1 MTTELESQI
10 AKYQKWRE
18 DLRATI
24 EAYQAWLE
32 GHGHAD
38 IQRSLR
44 IYDLVESLR
53 SDRIILAFLGEFSR
67 GKTELINA
75 IFFSGYQQRLLPSD
89 IGRTTMC
96 PTEIFFDASEEPYVR
111 LLPIE
116 SRKGEDSIGALKHK
130 PVEWVRIKLDVD
142 SQEEMAKALS
152 SLADVKTVA
161 VEEADRLGLLDESEF
176 MTTTVI
182 KQSGGKVEIPCWR
195 HAMINFPHPLL
206 KNGLVILDTPGL
218 NALGT
223 EPELTLSMI
232 PSAHAVMFLLALDT
246 GVTKSDLQVWQQYIR
261 DHVSRRIA
269 VLNKVDL
276 AWDELKDQSEIDVS
290 IERQLQETANTLD
303 LQRDH
308 VIALSAQKALI
319 ARIRGDAEML
329 KKSGIETFERMI
341 ADEIIPSKQQILR
354 AAVAREVGGMV
365 ESSLQSVISQLE
377 GTIGELKDMSK
388 LGVKNRD
395 LAKKLL
401 AKFEHDKAQYGRH
414 MESFKTS
421 YDRVIKQGQ
430 VLLATM
436 GDDRLD
442 DIVAKNSQA
451 LESSWTTAGLMRSMQ
466 GLFETF
472 SRQAEKILAFSAE
485 TRGFVENVYTQFH
498 QQYGF
503 KKIAPPDL
511 NLEQYILRMHS
522 LQQRTQS
529 FCKNP
534 VNVVGREKRFVIRRF
549 HRELVGQGMRL
560 FRDVRHELD
569 GWLKG
574 ALTPLSLLL
583 QEHQR
588 LLSHRVESLRKIG
601 GDVNSL
607 HERVRYLE
615 KQRLLLGKQFQ
626 DLTHIR
632 DTLGAEAPAE
642 EMPSVAAVA

>member
-1 MTTELESQI
+1 MTTEFEAQI

-18 DLRATI
+18 DLRTTI

-67 GKTELINA
+67 GKSELINA
-75 IFFSGYQQRLLPSD
+75 IFFSGYQQRLLPTD

-96 PTEIFFDASEEPYVR
+96 PTEIFYDPSEEPYVR

-116 SRKGEDSIGALKHK
+116 SRTGEDSIGALKHK
-130 PVEWVRIKLDVD
+130 PVEWVMIKLDVD
-142 SQEEMAKALS
+142 SQDEMAKALS
-152 SLADVKTVA
+152 SLADVKTVT

-182 KQSGGKVEIPCWR
+182 RQSRGKVEIPCWR

-246 GVTKSDLQVWQQYIR
+246 GVTKSDLQVWQQYIC
-261 DHVSRRIA
+261 DYVSRRIA

-276 AWDELKDQSEIDVS
+276 AWDELKDQREIDDS
-290 IERQLQETANTLD
+290 IERQLRETATTLE
-303 LQRDH
+303 LPRDH

-319 ARIRGDAEML
+319 ARIRGDAELL
-329 KKSGIETFERMI
+329 KKSGIETLERMI

-354 AAVAREVGGMV
+354 AAVAREVGGLV
-365 ESSLQSVISQLE
+365 ESSLQSVKSQLE

-388 LGVKNRD
+388 LGAKNRD

-414 MESFKTS
+414 VESFKTS
-421 YDRVIKQGQ
+421 YDTVFKQGQ
-430 VLLATM
+430 VLLASM

-442 DIVAKNSQA
+442 DIVTKNSQI
-451 LESSWTTAGLMRSMQ
+451 LEGSWTTTGLMGSMRE
-466 GLFETF
+466 LFETF
-472 SRQAEKILAFSAE
+472 SRQAEKVLAFSAE

-498 QQYGF
+498 LQYGF
-503 KKIAPPDL
+503 RKISPPDL
-511 NLEQYILRMHS
+511 NLERHILRMHA
-522 LQQRTQS
+522 LQQRTES

-549 HRELVGQGMRL
+549 HRELVGQGIRL
-560 FRDVRHELD
+560 FCDVRDELD

-607 HERVRYLE
+607 HERIRYLE
-615 KQRLLLGKQFQ
+615 KQRSLLGTQFE

-632 DTLGAEAPAE
+632 ITLSADAPAE
-642 EMPSVAAVA
+642 ETPNVAAVA